1 MVNNSAIYNETD
13 LSVTDDLS
21 CRSSI
26 YGFNSTSEG
35 TKHTKDGEFL
45 WTPATQGII
54 LGSFYYGYCCFQII
68 GGRLAEIYS
77 GKLVFAVGT
86 FLASIMAILTPLAAW
101 HSVTAIVLVR
111 VLQGVSQSAMLP
123 SLYTVFSNWF
133 PDFERGTLGAV
144 VGSGLSIGTL
154 TGMSISG
161 LLCNSDLFNGWPSV
175 FYLFGFL
182 NCLMAIFWCM
192 LVTNSPTTH
201 PLITENELKYIIS
214 NQRSDMNTQVPPLP
228 WLKVLTSIPFIA
240 LIITQNGILSSIP
253 FPIKAVIAITV
264 GFTSN
269 LLLRKGY
276 ATVNFIRKFCT
287 VFPFL
292 WFSAGLVG
300 VCLAGCNA
308 VLSTIFFICSV
319 PIIGFA
325 VCGYNINHLDLSPEY
340 AGTLYGISNTFS
352 SMMGFL
358 APMFVGYI
366 TNEHQSFQEWY
377 TVFGTVI
384 AVLLFSS
391 VIFSVFGSTKKQNW
405 IDTEPEVKAIKQTLI
420 CYNTLKQT

>member
-1 MVNNSAIYNETD
+1 
-13 LSVTDDLS
+13 
-21 CRSSI
+21 
-26 YGFNSTSEG
+26 
-35 TKHTKDGEFL
+35 
-45 WTPATQGII
+45 
-54 LGSFYYGYCCFQII
+54 
-68 GGRLAEIYS
+68 
-77 GKLVFAVGT
+77 
-86 FLASIMAILTPLAAW
+86 MAILTPLAAW

-240 LIITQNGILSSIP
+240 LIITQVGSEWGLYIILNDLPTFFATILHFDIEKNGILSSIP